1 MTIQVTGV
9 LTDPTG
15 APLSQATIRVTT
27 LGNHPTV
34 IAGSF
39 FKRTLG
45 IDASYGFPLLEGK
58 FKIEINQFR
67 KYSQV
72 AWVEVSG
79 STTSPITL
87 DALIKG
93 YAYCEE
99 EAPTC
104 PV

>member
-1 MTIQVTGV
+1 MG
-9 LTDPTG
+9 PTG

-27 LGNHPTV
+27 LGNHPSV

-39 FKRTLG
+39 FKKTLG
-45 IDASYGFPLLEGK
+45 IDASYDFPLLEGK

-72 AWVEVSG
+72 AWVDVTG
-79 STTSPITL
+79 LTTSPITL
-87 DALIKG
+87 DALIKE
-93 YAYCEE
+93 YAFCEE